1 MTDEEKKEYE
11 ELKSLLYTGTIS
23 QYGKRKL
30 IDIIEKKSK
39 EIERTNEILIWKQ
52 KHEEQLQKEIEEL
65 KDMNERQ
72 KYRIELVSEDKIE
85 ERGDSI
91 DESTMLK
98 QIKSKLDE
106 KNIPIETL
114 LAEFER
120 LEDLEDDLTTVYL
133 NGVYD
138 GEKKVKDKIKAKIE
152 KLNLKNE
159 KLYEDNL
166 TLAQEIKEFIE
177 GTNDMKY
184 YSTSF
189 IKNHYISKD
198 KIKAK
203 IEESELLI
211 DNSQGCMSDEDLYK
225 EYGKIEFGQLLL
237 EKE

>member
-39 EIERTNEILIWKQ
+39 EIE
-52 KHEEQLQKEIEEL
+52 EL
-65 KDMNERQ
+65 KN
-72 KYRIELVSEDKIE
+72 
-85 ERGDSI
+85 
-91 DESTMLK
+91 
-98 QIKSKLDE
+98 
-106 KNIPIETL
+106 
-114 LAEFER
+114 A
-120 LEDLEDDLTTVYL
+120 DLTTVYL

-138 GEKKVKDKIKAKIE
+138 GEKKV
-152 KLNLKNE
+152 
-159 KLYEDNL
+159 
-166 TLAQEIKEFIE
+166 
-177 GTNDMKY
+177 
-184 YSTSF
+184 
-189 IKNHYISKD
+189 KD

-225 EYGKIEFGQLLL
+225 EYGKIEFGQSLL